1 MDDRILEL
9 TEKIYNEG
17 IIKAREE
24 ASVIIDEAKFKAE
37 DILADA
43 EKKAD
48 QILSAARQDA
58 TELTQ
63 NIQEEIKHAAH
74 QAINTV
80 KQKLPNWLHLK

>member
-43 EKKAD
+43 EKKAE
-48 QILSAARQDA
+48 QML
-58 TELTQ
+58 L
-63 NIQEEIKHAAH
+63 N
-74 QAINTV
+74 
-80 KQKLPNWLHLK
+80 